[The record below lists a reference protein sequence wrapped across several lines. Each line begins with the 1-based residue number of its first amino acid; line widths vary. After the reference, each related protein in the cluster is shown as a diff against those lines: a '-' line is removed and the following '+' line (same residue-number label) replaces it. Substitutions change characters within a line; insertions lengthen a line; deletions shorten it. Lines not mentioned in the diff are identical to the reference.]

1 MDKAS
6 SVSCAHTPTLIGSM
20 EGQGAPKL
28 QEAVNLLSP
37 WAPQREGLGFGQG
50 AAEKAKAEVAHTCD
64 QEVLAGALVRLQPRL
79 TH

>member
-6 SVSCAHTPTLIGSM
+6 SVSCAHTPTPVGSM
-20 EGQGAPKL
+20 EGKGAPKL

-50 AAEKAKAEVAHTCD
+50 AAEKAEA
-64 QEVLAGALVRLQPRL
+64 
-79 TH
+79 

>member
-1 MDKAS
+1 M
-6 SVSCAHTPTLIGSM
+6 
-20 EGQGAPKL
+20 L

-37 WAPQREGLGFGQG
+37 WAPQRGGLGFGQG
-50 AAEKAKAEVAHTCD
+50 AAEKAKAEVAHACD

>member
-1 MDKAS
+1 MGKAS
-6 SVSCAHTPTLIGSM
+6 SVSCAHTPAPNGLSGR
-20 EGQGAPKL
+20 QAAPKL

-37 WAPQREGLGFGQG
+37 WALQREGLGFGQG
-50 AAEKAKAEVAHTCD
+50 AAEKGKAEVAHACD